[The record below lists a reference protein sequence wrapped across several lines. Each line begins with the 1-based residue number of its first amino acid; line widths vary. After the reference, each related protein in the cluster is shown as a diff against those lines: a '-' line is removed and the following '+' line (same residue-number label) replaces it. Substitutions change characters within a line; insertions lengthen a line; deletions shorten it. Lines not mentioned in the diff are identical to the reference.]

1 MRPRTRIT
9 RQRGA
14 ALFAALFLLIVVG
27 TLGAYAVRLGVNE
40 QHAVSLQL
48 LQIRAEAAAAS
59 GLEFA
64 SNRALVDICPPGF
77 TRVDLA
83 ASPELAPFIVDVSCT
98 GVTVGTQRVYELS
111 ATAVMGTYGSPDF
124 VQRALAR
131 RVTNIPPGVW

>member
-9 RQRGA
+9 RQRGS

-27 TLGAYAVRLGVNE
+27 MLGAYAVRLGVNE

-64 SNRALVDICPPGF
+64 SNRALIDICALATP
-77 TRVDLA
+77 VNLA
-83 ASPELAPFIVDVSCT
+83 ASPELAPFVVGVSCT
-98 GVTVGTQRVYELS
+98 RISSGAQRVYELS
-111 ATAVMGTYGSPDF
+111 ATAATGAYGSPDF
-124 VQRALAR
+124 VQRTLLR